1 MKGVIS
7 MMVSYMKRVKQYQ
20 VLNTLAFII
29 TIFVNGLANSIPLNG
44 KTTGEISDIYANLFA
59 PAGITFAIWGLIY
72 LGLAFF
78 IIYQFGFLSKGKKY
92 YLDTVSRIGNSFIIG
107 CLANALWIFAW
118 HYDYI
123 LISVLL
129 MLVLLLSLIDIYQK
143 VYQTKQNTI
152 LEKIAS
158 QWIFSVYLSWICVA
172 TIANITAF
180 LVSIRWNG
188 LGIPPQT
195 WTMVVIIIA
204 TALTLRF
211 VFYKKDVPYALVT
224 QWAFIGIIMKHIT
237 VWASAYKGV
246 IIMTAFCMVLIFASI
261 LAMPKG
267 FQTQRS

>member
-1 MKGVIS
+1 
-7 MMVSYMKRVKQYQ
+7 MMVSYMKRVKRYQ
-20 VLNTLAFII
+20 ILNILALII

-59 PAGITFAIWGLIY
+59 PVGITFAIWGIIY
-72 LGLAFF
+72 LGLGLF
-78 IIYQFGFLSKGKKY
+78 IVYQFGFLSKGKKY
-92 YLDTVSRIGNSFIIG
+92 YLDIVSRIGNSFIIG

-123 LISVLL
+123 LISMLL

-172 TIANITAF
+172 TVANITAF

-195 WTMVVIIIA
+195 WTMAVIIAI

-211 VFYKKDVPYALVT
+211 VFYKKDIPYALVT
-224 QWAFIGIIMKHIT
+224 QWAFIGIIMKHIA
-237 VWASAYKGV
+237 VWGGTYKG
-246 IIMTAFCMVLIFASI
+246 IIMMTAFCMILIFASV
-261 LAMPKG
+261 LMMPRG